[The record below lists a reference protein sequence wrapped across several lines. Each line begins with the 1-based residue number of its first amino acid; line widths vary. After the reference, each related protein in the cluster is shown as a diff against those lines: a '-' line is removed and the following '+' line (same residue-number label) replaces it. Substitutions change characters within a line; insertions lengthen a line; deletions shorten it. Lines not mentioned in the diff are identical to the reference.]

1 MHPPHWPEDS
11 PSARAAA
18 SLSDGATADGASSNR
33 APANG
38 STQDNT
44 AQDNTA
50 ATDRPLQTVALKL
63 PAAEIARAA
72 LVLIGIGVGLYLL
85 WTIHKVLFLLFLGI
99 LVATAIEPLVN
110 RLRRGPFSRGS
121 GVLVVYTAIV
131 LIIGLPTVI
140 FAPSLTAQADAFI
153 GTIPERIASLRPL
166 AEQLRPHA
174 LQNVAVN
181 AIDRVGET
189 VSNPVP
195 AEPESLVEVGAAA
208 AESLLHFITVF
219 FLAFYWLVERAT
231 IKRALLRL
239 VPPRRAKDVNAVW
252 LEVEEKL
259 GGWVRGQ
266 LILMLAIAVMAGI
279 GYVVI
284 GLPNPLLLAVLA
296 GIGEMIPMIG
306 PFLAFAPAVIV
317 ALTIE
322 PYVALLVIGYA
333 FVIQQIE
340 SNILLPRVMGRAVG
354 ISPLTVVLG
363 ILIGSILYGLPGAFL
378 AVPVAAAIQ
387 VILTHTLGMEEP
399 GQAEAHVP
407 GPSRT
412 AAQESTPPLQPRKP
426 DANTPIPTPV
436 AGSPTGRNA

>member
-11 PSARAAA
+11 PAARVEGASAN
-18 SLSDGATADGASSNR
+18 GATNSPAADDT
-33 APANG
+33 APTGQAI
-38 STQDNT
+38 
-44 AQDNTA
+44 
-50 ATDRPLQTVALKL
+50 QTVALKL

-85 WTIHKVLFLLFLGI
+85 WTIHEVLFLLFLGI
-99 LVATAIEPLVN
+99 LLATAIEPLVN

-131 LIIGLPTVI
+131 LIIGLPTAV
-140 FAPSLTAQADAFI
+140 FAPSLIAQADASVAV
-153 GTIPERIASLRPL
+153 IPDKIASFRPYAERLRP
-166 AEQLRPHA
+166 QA
-174 LQNVAVN
+174 LQNVAIN

-189 VSNPVP
+189 VSNPVT
-195 AEPESLVEVGAAA
+195 AEPESLVEVGATA

-219 FLAFYWLVERAT
+219 FLAFYWLIERAT

-266 LILMLAIAVMAGI
+266 LILMLAIGVMAGI
-279 GYVVI
+279 GYFLI

-296 GIGEMIPMIG
+296 ALGEMIPMIG
-306 PFLAFAPAVIV
+306 PILAFTPAVIV
-317 ALTIE
+317 ALTID
-322 PYVALLVIGYA
+322 PYTALIVLVYA
-333 FVIQQIE
+333 IVIQQIE

-407 GPSRT
+407 GPSR
-412 AAQESTPPLQPRKP
+412 ASAQESTPPLQPRRP